1 MSQIGTG
8 KEVVDTVIGHNPAK
22 ERVAGS
28 QNGLASPNKTKR
40 STFNRLAIARADIVL
55 HFQNVAQLSII
66 AFRPEMVAVRNVDQ
80 LSVYPYSV
88 SRQAAASNHGL
99 TALEVV
105 ENGG

>member
-8 KEVVDTVIGHNPAK
+8 EDVVDTVIGHNSAK
-22 ERVAGS
+22 ERLAGS
-28 QNGLASPNKTKR
+28 QNGLASANKTKK
-40 STFNRLAIARADIVL
+40 FNLQPIGDCPADIVL
-55 HFQNVAQLSII
+55 HFKNVAQLSII

-99 TALEVV
+99 TALEAV

>member
-40 STFNRLAIARADIVL
+40 STFNRLAIARL
-55 HFQNVAQLSII
+55 MSSCTSKTSLS
-66 AFRPEMVAVRNVDQ
+66 
-80 LSVYPYSV
+80 
-88 SRQAAASNHGL
+88 SRS
-99 TALEVV
+99 
-105 ENGG
+105 